1 MALLK
6 SSNAFLLL
14 PNRKYDSPLSEKFL
28 SFFKFKIIA
37 ES

>member
-6 SSNAFLLL
+6 FSNAFLFL
-14 PNRKYDSPLSEKFL
+14 PKRKYDNPLSEKFL